1 MSKVII
7 LRGLPASGKSTW
19 AKEFV
24 KENDNWIIVN
34 KDQLRTMLFNGMF
47 KEGITE
53 KVVLSV
59 RNSIIKDALK
69 NNINVIIDDT
79 NFKAYHIKTI
89 KNIAQGH
96 QVEVKDFK
104 VDLETCIARDSRRAK
119 SVGEGVIRDMYN
131 KFGLKKGFPSVPDVD
146 KKETFRK
153 YEPNNKRDAI
163 IVDIDGTLALKGD
176 RDIFDYS
183 RVSIDLPNH
192 PVIDAVNGFCKETGA
207 KLILVSGREDSCY
220 IDTVDWLLDTN
231 LYCYNWET
239 PLYMRKSGDYRKDY
253 IVKMEIF
260 DNYIRDNYNVL
271 AVFDDRKQVL
281 DVWEEIGLFTFNVSQ
296 GKEF

>member
-1 MSKVII
+1 MAKVTV

-34 KDQLRTMLFNGMF
+34 KDQLRIMLFNGMF

-253 IVKMEIF
+253 VVKMEIF